1 MTRRRRRNG
10 LEGQERLMTPY
21 NKVSQYFNNIYLIYL
36 SKIIINISL
45 KKKISSIFSAI
56 IHHWKILK

>member
-45 KKKISSIFSAI
+45 KKKFLLSS
-56 IHHWKILK
+56 LQ